1 VSVKGL
7 LQRSVVAVVMVAML
21 CTGCA
26 GKKKK
31 AAAQPDGEPGVP
43 ISVETYE
50 RGIEYLTQSSMRQ
63 AKREL
68 ENVEYEPGSDI
79 RGQIEPLAR
88 VGLADV
94 TFYGGGNTMAY
105 IDARNLYL
113 DFVTLYG
120 DHPLAPYAQ
129 TQVGLCSL
137 KQVNEPTRDQSQTWQ
152 AIQDLESVMQRW
164 PGSPFVVAAQG
175 FRRTARSSLAEAE
188 FRVGRFYLKKKAYTA
203 AIDRFRGIVAQF
215 PDFIEIEKVKYYLGK
230 TLVSEGDSVE
240 GRLILDQL
248 VVENPNGPYTESA
261 KKVLEAAGGSFR
273 TDVEGS

>member
-1 VSVKGL
+1 MAF
-7 LQRSVVAVVMVAML
+7 VAIVAL
-21 CTGCA
+21 VCTGCA

-31 AAAQPDGEPGVP
+31 AQLNPEAEEGEPL
-43 ISVETYE
+43 SVQTYE
-50 RGIEYLTQSSMRQ
+50 RGMEYLTQSSMRQ
-63 AKREL
+63 ARREL
-68 ENVEYEPGSDI
+68 ESVEYAPGSDI

-94 TFYGGGNTMAY
+94 TFYGSGNTLGY

-137 KQVNEPTRDQSQTWQ
+137 KQVNDPTRDQSQTRQ
-152 AIQDLESVMQRW
+152 AIADLEKVLQRW
-164 PGSPFVVAAQG
+164 PDSPFVVAAQG

-188 FRVGRFYLKKKAYTA
+188 FLVGKFYLRRKAYAA
-203 AIDRFRGIVAQF
+203 AISRFRGVQQKY

-230 TLVSEGDSVE
+230 TLVAEGDSVE

-248 VVENPNGPYTESA
+248 VVENPGGPYAESA
-261 KKVLEAAGGSFR
+261 RKVLEAAGGSFR
-273 TDVEGS
+273 TDVGGS

>member
-1 VSVKGL
+1 MSGRLRHRVL
-7 LQRSVVAVVMVAML
+7 LVVLLAVCCA
-21 CTGCA
+21 GCA

-31 AAAQPDGEPGVP
+31 AAEQPPEEGVP
-43 ISVETYE
+43 ASVDTYE
-50 RGIEYLTQSSMRQ
+50 RGMEYLTRSSLRQ

-68 ENVEYEPGSDI
+68 ESVEYEPGSDI

-94 TFYGGGNTMAY
+94 TYYGGGNTLSY

-137 KQVNEPTRDQSQTWQ
+137 KQVNHPTRDQSQTWQ
-152 AIQDLESVMQRW
+152 AIQDLEEVLRRW
-164 PGSPFVVAAQG
+164 PDSPFVVAAQG

-188 FRVGRFYLKKKAYTA
+188 FRVGRFYLKRKAYPA
-203 AIDRFRGIVAQF
+203 AIERFRGVLDQF

-230 TLVSEGDSVE
+230 TLVNEGDSVE
-240 GRLILDQL
+240 GRLILDRL
-248 VVENPNGPYTESA
+248 VVEHPDGPYSESA
-261 KKVLEAAGGSFR
+261 RTLLESAGGSFR
-273 TDVEGS
+273 TDLGDP